1 MGMRRVLVA
10 ALVVGALTVL
20 VWQRGLP
27 TAQSQLKVGILN
39 TAKISREVQSIAEL
53 RRTFDEQR
61 RAYMELINLRQNFVM
76 LTGLEWADL
85 RRLLSRPQRTK
96 SDEQRIQEL
105 RRISFER
112 EAELQRL
119 QQTPPDK
126 LSPQE
131 RSRLE
136 QLVQIWREGRA
147 DVERLKSLMD
157 EELKRL
163 EEQLNKLVDE
173 KLQEAVRK
181 VADQQGLDLVLD
193 RSVVYFVRGD
203 CLDVTDAVLSALTE
217 ALKTSEQSTE
227 SQTSEKEAK
236 PQ

>member
-1 MGMRRVLVA
+1 MRRVLVA
-10 ALVVGALTVL
+10 VSVVSALTVL
-20 VWQRGLP
+20 VWQKGLP
-27 TAQSQLKVGILN
+27 TTQGQLKVGVLN
-39 TAKISREVQSIAEL
+39 SAKISREVQNIAEL
-53 RRTFDEQR
+53 RRTYDEQR
-61 RAYMELINLRQNFVM
+61 RAYLELINLRQNFVM

-96 SDEQRIQEL
+96 SDDQRIQEL

-181 VADQQGLDLVLD
+181 VADQQGL
-193 RSVVYFVRGD
+193 
-203 CLDVTDAVLSALTE
+203 LSLIHI
-217 ALKTSEQSTE
+217 
-227 SQTSEKEAK
+227 
-236 PQ
+236 

>member
-1 MGMRRVLVA
+1 MRRVLVA

-39 TAKISREVQSIAEL
+39 IAKISREVQSIAEL

-236 PQ
+236 QQ

>member
-1 MGMRRVLVA
+1 MRRVLVA

-119 QQTPPDK
+119 QQTPTDK

-203 CLDVTDAVLSALTE
+203 CLDVTEAVLSALTE

-236 PQ
+236 QQ

>member
-1 MGMRRVLVA
+1 MRRVLVA

-85 RRLLSRPQRTK
+85 RRLLSRPQWTK

-236 PQ
+236 QQ

>member
-1 MGMRRVLVA
+1 MRQVLVV

-147 DVERLKSLMD
+147 DVERFKSLMD

>member
-1 MGMRRVLVA
+1 MRRVLVA

-203 CLDVTDAVLSALTE
+203 CLDVTEAVLSALTE
-217 ALKTSEQSTE
+217 ALKTSEQLTE

-236 PQ
+236 QQ

>member
-1 MGMRRVLVA
+1 MRRVLVA

-119 QQTPPDK
+119 QQTPQDK

>member
-1 MGMRRVLVA
+1 
-10 ALVVGALTVL
+10 
-20 VWQRGLP
+20 
-27 TAQSQLKVGILN
+27 
-39 TAKISREVQSIAEL
+39 
-53 RRTFDEQR
+53 
-61 RAYMELINLRQNFVM
+61 
-76 LTGLEWADL
+76 L

-217 ALKTSEQSTE
+217 ALKTNEQSTE

>member
-1 MGMRRVLVA
+1 LI
-10 ALVVGALTVL
+10 VL

>member
-1 MGMRRVLVA
+1 MRRVLVA

-39 TAKISREVQSIAEL
+39 TVKISREVQSIAEL

-61 RAYMELINLRQNFVM
+61 RVYMELINLRQNFVM

>member
-1 MGMRRVLVA
+1 MRRVLVA

-181 VADQQGLDLVLD
+181 VADQQGFDLVLD

-217 ALKTSEQSTE
+217 TLKTSEQSTE

-236 PQ
+236 QQ

>member
-1 MGMRRVLVA
+1 MRRVLVA

-119 QQTPPDK
+119 QQTPADK

-217 ALKTSEQSTE
+217 ALKTSEQLTE

-236 PQ
+236 QQ

>member
-1 MGMRRVLVA
+1 MKRVLVA
-10 ALVVGALTVL
+10 ALVVSACLTVL

-27 TAQSQLKVGILN
+27 TTQSQLKVGILN
-39 TAKISREVQSIAEL
+39 TAKISREVQNIAEL
-53 RRTFDEQR
+53 RRTYDEQR
-61 RAYMELINLRQNFVM
+61 RAYLELINLRQNFVM

-112 EAELQRL
+112 EAELQKL

-126 LSPQE
+126 LAPQE

-147 DVERLKSLMD
+147 DVGRLKSLMD

-163 EEQLNKLVDE
+163 EEQLNKIVDE

-181 VADQQGLDLVLD
+181 VAEQQGLDLVLD
-193 RSVVYFVRGD
+193 RSVIYFVRGD
-203 CLDVTDAVLSALTE
+203 CVDVTDAVLSALTE
-217 ALKTSEQSTE
+217 ALKTSEQSNE
-227 SQTSEKEAK
+227 SKTTEKEAK

>member
-1 MGMRRVLVA
+1 MRRVLVA

-126 LSPQE
+126 LSPKE

-203 CLDVTDAVLSALTE
+203 CLDVTEAVLSALTE

-236 PQ
+236 QQ

>member
-1 MGMRRVLVA
+1 MRRVLVA

-203 CLDVTDAVLSALTE
+203 CLDVTEAVLSALTE

-236 PQ
+236 QQ

>member
-1 MGMRRVLVA
+1 
-10 ALVVGALTVL
+10 
-20 VWQRGLP
+20 LP

>member
-1 MGMRRVLVA
+1 MRRVLVA

-53 RRTFDEQR
+53 RRTFDEQH

-136 QLVQIWREGRA
+136 QLVQICARVG
-147 DVERLKSLMD
+147 LM
-157 EELKRL
+157 LRGS
-163 EEQLNKLVDE
+163 
-173 KLQEAVRK
+173 K
-181 VADQQGLDLVLD
+181 V
-193 RSVVYFVRGD
+193 
-203 CLDVTDAVLSALTE
+203 
-217 ALKTSEQSTE
+217 
-227 SQTSEKEAK
+227 
-236 PQ
+236 

>member
-1 MGMRRVLVA
+1 MRRVLVA

-217 ALKTSEQSTE
+217 TLKTSEQSTE
-227 SQTSEKEAK
+227 SRTSEKEAK

>member
-1 MGMRRVLVA
+1 MRRVLVA
-10 ALVVGALTVL
+10 ALVVSALTVL
-20 VWQRGLP
+20 VWQKGLP
-27 TAQSQLKVGILN
+27 TTQGQLKVGVLN
-39 TAKISREVQSIAEL
+39 IAKISREVQNIAEL

-61 RAYMELINLRQNFVM
+61 RAYLELINLRQNFLM

-203 CLDVTDAVLSALTE
+203 CLDVTDAVLSVLTE
-217 ALKTSEQSTE
+217 ALKTSEKSPE
-227 SQTSEKEAK
+227 SQTTEKEAK

>member
-1 MGMRRVLVA
+1 MRRVLVA

-27 TAQSQLKVGILN
+27 TAQSRLKVGILN

-236 PQ
+236 QQ

>member
-1 MGMRRVLVA
+1 MRRVLVA

-181 VADQQGLDLVLD
+181 VADRQGLDLVLD

>member
-1 MGMRRVLVA
+1 MKRVLVA
-10 ALVVGALTVL
+10 ALVVSACLTVL

-27 TAQSQLKVGILN
+27 TTQSQLKVGILN
-39 TAKISREVQSIAEL
+39 TAKISREVQNIAEL
-53 RRTFDEQR
+53 RRTYDEQR
-61 RAYMELINLRQNFVM
+61 RAYLELINLRQNFVM

-203 CLDVTDAVLSALTE
+203 CLDVTEAVLSALTE
-217 ALKTSEQSTE
+217 ALKSSEQTTTE
-227 SQTSEKEAK
+227 SQRSEREAK
-236 PQ
+236 P

>member
-1 MGMRRVLVA
+1 MRRVLVA
-10 ALVVGALTVL
+10 ALVVGVLTVL

>member
-1 MGMRRVLVA
+1 MRRVLVA

-126 LSPQE
+126 LSSQE

>member
-1 MGMRRVLVA
+1 MRRVLVA

>member
-1 MGMRRVLVA
+1 MRRVLVA

-39 TAKISREVQSIAEL
+39 TVKISREVQSIAEL

>member
-1 MGMRRVLVA
+1 MRRVLVA
-10 ALVVGALTVL
+10 ALVVGALMVL

-217 ALKTSEQSTE
+217 ALKTGEQSTE

-236 PQ
+236 QQ

>member
-1 MGMRRVLVA
+1 MRRVLVA
-10 ALVVGALTVL
+10 ALVVSALTVL

-126 LSPQE
+126 LSHQE

>member
-1 MGMRRVLVA
+1 MRRILVA
-10 ALVVGALTVL
+10 ALVVSALTVL

-27 TAQSQLKVGILN
+27 KTQGQLRVGILN
-39 TAKISREVQSIAEL
+39 SAKISREVQNIAEL

-61 RAYMELINLRQNFVM
+61 RAYLELINLRQNFVM

-85 RRLLSRPQRTK
+85 RRLLSRPERTK
-96 SDEQRIQEL
+96 SDEQRIREL

-147 DVERLKSLMD
+147 DVERLKGLMD

-163 EEQLNKLVDE
+163 EEQLNKLIDE

-193 RSVVYFVRGD
+193 KSVIYFVRGD
-203 CLDVTDAVLSALTE
+203 CVDVTDAVLSALTE
-217 ALKTSEQSTE
+217 ALKTSEQSNE
-227 SQTSEKEAK
+227 SQTTEKEAK
-236 PQ
+236 TQ

>member
-1 MGMRRVLVA
+1 MRRVLVA

-119 QQTPPDK
+119 QQTPPNK

>member
-1 MGMRRVLVA
+1 MRRVLVA

-217 ALKTSEQSTE
+217 ALKTNEQSTE

>member
-1 MGMRRVLVA
+1 MRRVLVA
-10 ALVVGALTVL
+10 ALVVGALIVL

>member
-1 MGMRRVLVA
+1 LVV
-10 ALVVGALTVL
+10 ALVVSALTVL

-39 TAKISREVQSIAEL
+39 TVKISREVQSIAEL

>member
-1 MGMRRVLVA
+1 MRQVLVV
-10 ALVVGALTVL
+10 ALVVSALTVL

-39 TAKISREVQSIAEL
+39 TVKISREVQSIAEL

-147 DVERLKSLMD
+147 DVERFKSLMD